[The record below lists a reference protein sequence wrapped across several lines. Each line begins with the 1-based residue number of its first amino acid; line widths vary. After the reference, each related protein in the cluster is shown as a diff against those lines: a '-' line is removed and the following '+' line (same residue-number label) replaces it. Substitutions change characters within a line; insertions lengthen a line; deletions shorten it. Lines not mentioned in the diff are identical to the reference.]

1 MVYIVDKTDK
11 RDNKPNEIHR
21 IANKG
26 DVWHLVQRGQLV
38 QHHFDLEASGLNKQF
53 DQVYS
58 YGDAI
63 GDIAGNLIDWT
74 ELHVE
79 RPERNFPT
87 VESLLVTR
95 TDIDEVDKDGRNP
108 HRIAMGKIA
117 DRFEHAGMMIQNLKG
132 LREVEGHE
140 FRTARKVGEQVYYK
154 EYTED
159 ILEYPI
165 RGDDGEIHYDIRI
178 HPDRNMYAYRVDEDP
193 SSEYYENIENQ
204 YYVDDDGSKWRL
216 VEPATVVSGYRIKW
230 YDIQL
235 LRYNMLRAGL
245 HPSNSFFA
253 FSQAT
258 LSDKQRRKNTAVDTY
273 SIIAQTYL
281 QDEGGEGGLEIGST
295 INRET
300 GEVASSRKLELIL
313 GNNTR
318 YKNNIRNVP
327 EGIFMPHNRATYDHL
342 RAHKSP
348 AYDALASFAAYN
360 YSRELK
366 PDVVKEVELQSDEQY
381 LRQFLPG
388 LDLTD
393 PHAPVYSIPVNDF
406 PDEPRSVPMVFA
418 GFDDMYG
425 KMNQAIMIRADV
437 DLRHDRFDGKTLK
450 EMAIEHHQLPDSKL
464 HESPF
469 VKFMRKQGY
478 GPDAIIRRESI
489 RRWGGAI
496 AIQDALNTRAME
508 HWDPSRVLDDNFTY
522 LLADE
527 NDDIV
532 DAIRESV
539 GVLNWEWRQ
548 KSDPANPMMEEQW
561 GMNGFGDLD
570 FIEYQAR
577 SERYQREKEK
587 SLPSMGREKS
597 IVETIFEKSSEIY
610 HYHTRIDK
618 RLHELVLQPHP
629 VEFVDPNDEDAVA
642 RAEASFNKLFKKVHK
657 YLKDKNSP
665 YVKIFDG
672 YYEKGKNGQPTTR
685 VKKMSADEACEFRWK
700 MMHRFL
706 KDDQL
711 EKQKGAKNRGQ
722 SFKDGVFDYENTQHG
737 RVLFANLSRD
747 FRIVDSKNRELTIDY
762 IKQQYAE
769 HPALVFDKLETEEWK
784 IQFYRLSSEPSITA
798 TLMQFADMGKLD
810 ELDAL
815 WQFRYEA
822 LERLYLNGAPSDK
835 MLDVDD
841 ARWAGIMQLERSLAR
856 LEINAPADRKKEL
869 MRIFKTS
876 AAAGQAEMFLNSD
889 EGVRF
894 LANYKRKLE
903 EVKEAKPLTGEFA
916 AAVNWDHEAGLAY
929 DNHEFEV
936 PVEDFVEIVVPDAH
950 IRRPLQDVRMGP
962 NSLIV
967 NRLRKKERELV
978 QKGAPVVIRGE
989 QTGRQYAAGPV
1000 TVKQAPSETGS
1011 YARFMERA
1019 KRAYTDIAGVKF
1031 PRVDRRDVIVVQDL
1045 IPIADPGKATD
1056 WTHQTVKVPN
1066 EFFDGLVNPRLANF
1080 NDDEIFTSLVL
1091 PTDYCPQDFEADQPI
1106 LFREMEAPM
1115 GSKVTGNES
1124 TDTGHAYQT
1133 TLRGVT
1139 QMKVGDLRD
1148 VKDEVARQCGY
1159 ASSLDMWEK
1168 VRGAFLNREAPNP
1181 DNEDV
1186 TLLTFDPV
1194 SKDTWRFAPTDAAR
1208 AVFTYGGELASPSKF
1223 RWMDQDLSAD
1233 VQQPKK
1239 AKGPKRTPK
1248 P

>member
-1 MVYIVDKTDK
+1 MA
-11 RDNKPNEIHR
+11 DNKNKDVEKQQNEIHR

-38 QHHFDLEASGLNKQF
+38 QQHFDLEASGLNKQF

-74 ELHVE
+74 EFHIQ

-95 TDIDEVDKDGRNP
+95 TDIDEIDKEEGRVP
-108 HRIAMGKIA
+108 HRVGMARIA
-117 DRFEHAGMMIQNLKG
+117 DRFENAGMMIQNLKG

-140 FRTARKVGEQVYYK
+140 FRTARKVGEQIYYK
-154 EYTED
+154 EYTET
-159 ILEYPI
+159 ILEYPM
-165 RGDDGEIHYDIRI
+165 RGDDGEIHYDVRI
-178 HPDRNMYAYRVDEDP
+178 HPERNMYAYRVDENPESD
-193 SSEYYENIENQ
+193 YYENVENN
-204 YYVDDDGSKWRL
+204 YYVDEDGSKWKL
-216 VEPATVVSGYRIKW
+216 TEPSTIVSGYRIKW

-258 LSDKQRRKNTAVDTY
+258 LTNKQHRKNTAVDTY
-273 SIIAQTYL
+273 SVIAQTFL
-281 QDEGGEGGLEIGST
+281 QDAGGEGGLQIGKT

-300 GEVASSRKLELIL
+300 GETASSRKLELIL

-318 YKNNIRNVP
+318 YKNTIRNVP
-327 EGIFMPHNRATYDHL
+327 EGMFMPHNRAIYDHL

-360 YSRELK
+360 YSRDLN
-366 PDVVKEVELQSDEQY
+366 PNVVKEVELQSDEQY
-381 LRQFLPG
+381 LRQYLPG

-393 PHAPVYSIPVNDF
+393 THAPVYSMPVNAF
-406 PDEPRSVPMVFA
+406 PDDPKSVPMIFA
-418 GFDDMYG
+418 GFDDHYG
-425 KMNQAIMIRADV
+425 KMNQAIMIRADI

-450 EMAIEHHQLPDSKL
+450 EMAIEHHNLPDSKL

-469 VKFMRKQGY
+469 VQFMRKQGY
-478 GPDAIIRRESI
+478 GPDAVIRRESI
-489 RRWGGAI
+489 RRWGGTI
-496 AIQDALNTRAME
+496 PIQDALNTRAME

-548 KSDPANPMMEEQW
+548 HEEPANPMMEEQW

-570 FIEYQAR
+570 FVEYEAR

-587 SLPSMGREKS
+587 SLPSMGREKT
-597 IVETIFEKSSEIY
+597 IVETLFEKSTEIFN
-610 HYHTRIDK
+610 YHTRIDT

-629 VEFVDPNDEDAVA
+629 IDFVDPDDIAERQ
-642 RAEASFNKLFKKVHK
+642 RAEDNFFKLFKKVHK
-657 YLKDKNSP
+657 YFKDKNVP
-665 YVKIFDG
+665 YIDMFKG
-672 YYEKGKNGQPTTR
+672 YYQKGKDGKPTTKVR
-685 VKKMSADEACEFRWK
+685 KLSMEEAQDFRWK
-700 MMHRFL
+700 MMKRFL
-706 KDDQL
+706 ADDQA
-711 EKQKGAKNRGQ
+711 EKMAGEKIRGQ

-737 RVLFANLSRD
+737 RVLFANLSRN
-747 FRIVDSKNRELTIDY
+747 FRVVDDKNRELSIEY
-762 IKQQYAE
+762 IKQQFAE
-769 HPALVFDKLETEEWK
+769 HPGLVFDKLESEEWK

-810 ELDAL
+810 DLDTI

-869 MRIFKTS
+869 VRIFKNS
-876 AAAGQAEMFLNSD
+876 NAAGQAEMFLNSD

-903 EVKEAKPLTGEFA
+903 AVKAEKPLTDEFA
-916 AAVNWDHEAGLAY
+916 KAVNWDADAGMAY
-929 DNHEFEV
+929 DNHEIEV
-936 PVEDFVEIVVPDAH
+936 PAEDYVEVVVPDTH
-950 IRRPLQDVRMGP
+950 IRRPLQDIRKGP
-962 NSLIV
+962 NALVIH
-967 NRLRKKERELV
+967 RLKKQDREKV
-978 QKGAPVVIRGE
+978 QKGTPVVLRGE
-989 QTGRQYAAGPV
+989 QTGRRYAVGPV
-1000 TVKQAPSETGS
+1000 KLETAPSETGS

-1019 KRAYTDIAGVKF
+1019 QRAYTDMAGVKF
-1031 PRVDRRDVIVVQDL
+1031 PRSDRRDVMIVQDVV
-1045 IPIADPGKATD
+1045 PIADPGKGIDYTQ
-1056 WTHQTVKVPN
+1056 QTVKVPN
-1066 EFFDGLVNPRLANF
+1066 EYFDGLVSPRLAHF
-1080 NDDEIFTSLVL
+1080 EDHEAFTALVL
-1091 PTDYCPQDFEADQPI
+1091 PTDYCPQEFEADQPI
-1106 LFREMEAPM
+1106 LFREMNAPM
-1115 GSKVTGNES
+1115 GSKVTGAES
-1124 TDTGHAYQT
+1124 ADTGHSYNS
-1133 TLRGVT
+1133 TLRSVQ
-1139 QMKVGDLRD
+1139 QMKVGDLRHVD
-1148 VKDEVARQCGY
+1148 NELARRCGY

-1181 DNEDV
+1181 DNEDI
-1186 TLLTFDPV
+1186 TLLTFDQV
-1194 SKDTWRFAPTDAAR
+1194 DKDTWAYAPTDAAR
-1208 AVFTYGGELASPSKF
+1208 AVFTYDGEPASPSKF
-1223 RWMDQDLSAD
+1223 RWLEQN
-1233 VQQPKK
+1233 
-1239 AKGPKRTPK
+1239 KRK
-1248 P
+1248 PSI